1 MKSTSYLYTCIH
13 KSTALRKTRQISS
26 TKIKFGK
33 EITLQTEMRNVQ
45 KNAHLEE
52 QGTHLG
58 IIQRIKLTWR
68 FRLF

>member
-33 EITLQTEMRNVQ
+33 EIALQTETRNI
-45 KNAHLEE
+45 KNAHLAK

-58 IIQRIKLTWR
+58 IIQRLMLTWR